1 MGADGQRRYCPKHP
15 LLAGA
20 ITGGIEICITYPLEY
35 AKCQLQLAE
44 LSRAAALAP
53 RAGLVSVVC
62 DTVRARGVLG
72 LYSGLSPWYVCML
85 CLLLANQGLAPTTG
99 VCRARTR
106 SLALAFLS
114 LALYICPPH
123 PSKRAR
129 ANRAGCS
136 FRFRAPPSAL
146 VYTKK

>member
-1 MGADGQRRYCPKHP
+1 MGAEGQRRYCPKHP

-44 LSRAAALAP
+44 LARAAAPAP
-53 RAGLVSVVC
+53 RAGLVSVVR

-72 LYSGLSPWYVCML
+72 LYSGLSPWYVYML
-85 CLLLANQGLAPTTG
+85 CLLCPRDRKLP
-99 VCRARTR
+99 RAS

-114 LALYICPPH
+114 IALYICPSH
-123 PSKRAR
+123 PSERAR

-136 FRFRAPPSAL
+136 FRFRAPPSAS